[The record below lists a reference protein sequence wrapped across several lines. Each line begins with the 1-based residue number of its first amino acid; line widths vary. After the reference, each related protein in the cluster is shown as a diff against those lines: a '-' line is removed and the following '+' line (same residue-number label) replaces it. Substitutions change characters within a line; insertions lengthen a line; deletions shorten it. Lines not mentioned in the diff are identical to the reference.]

1 MAGFDPYAADEAGLA
16 RKQKMAD
23 LLGGQAM
30 QPIEQFGYGGIP
42 APISPA
48 AGLAK
53 VLQAWGSRRKSGQV
67 DEGTAALNQ
76 RKGADTTADYSD
88 LAAAMK
94 TGKMD
99 PTTFGNYRTPEGRD
113 RAFKLYEDQLKVAAS
128 GGDPNAVREWKYYSA
143 LSPEDQ
149 SRYQDMKRANPTFD
163 LGDVRVRTDQV
174 TGAVKDQ
181 YAVGA
186 PPKTDIDNTNNR
198 AVVAPP
204 VQGAPRPN
212 FPMVPNINASPGA
225 GAALTAPAAAPA
237 PAAQPAP
244 GPAASAIPLPPRPQ
258 DKEAAVKLQAGL
270 EQTKNAKELQ
280 QGAIK
285 QLIDLA
291 TAHPTQAQMYPYDT
305 AIPFVAGAAKDMKSL
320 LASVD
325 ARNFLG
331 ALGNLKNAS
340 PNGASGL
347 GSLTESEGQALRS
360 AIANLNPAAPNFV
373 EQLKLLSTQYD
384 KMWDLANKAVAGQ
397 SNVLLGGNASAPGG
411 GLPQGVTEDDIAE
424 TMRANNMTRD
434 QVLQRL
440 NGR

>member
-99 PTTFGNYRTPEGRD
+99 PSTFGNYRTPEGRD
-113 RAFKLYEDQLKVAAS
+113 RAFSLYENQLKAAAS

-163 LGDVRVRTDQV
+163 LGDVRVRTDQA

-186 PPKTDIDNTNNR
+186 PPKIDFDNTNNR
-198 AVVAPP
+198 TVVAPP
-204 VQGAPRPN
+204 VPGTPRPN
-212 FPMVPNINASPGA
+212 FPMVPNVNVSPGA
-225 GAALTAPAAAPA
+225 GAAPTAPAAAPA
-237 PAAQPAP
+237 PDAQPAP
-244 GPAASAIPLPPRPQ
+244 GLVPQPAGPTTTALPPRPA
-258 DKEAAVKLQAGL
+258 DMEKANKLQGAYNDWRTQAGL
-270 EQTKNAKELQ
+270 VTSTVDKALSNISAWSTGLPGMLLQFTPSQALELRNNLDT
-280 QGAIK
+280 IK
-285 QLIDLA
+285 ANIGFDKLQNMRA
-291 TAHPTQAQMYPYDT
+291 NSPT
-305 AIPFVAGAAKDMKSL
+305 G
-320 LASVD
+320 
-325 ARNFLG
+325 G
-331 ALGNLKNAS
+331 ALGAVSDTENKLLQAV
-340 PNGASGL
+340 NGALDPRLQSQLKDNLTQIKALYGTWLAEKDRAYRADMQIL
-347 GSLTESEGQALRS
+347 GGGGQGA
-360 AIANLNPAAPNFV
+360 PAA
-373 EQLKLLSTQYD
+373 
-384 KMWDLANKAVAGQ
+384 
-397 SNVLLGGNASAPGG
+397 APPPAGG
-411 GLPQGVTEDDIAE
+411 GGATTVLRFDAQGNPVP
-424 TMRANNMTRD
+424 
-434 QVLQRL
+434 
-440 NGR
+440 